1 MKEWIEKRIQE
12 MKSNN
17 VIPLDNWR
25 EYYNNNNSN
34 SRKETGRSPN
44 ASQTQTLDNSGRGD
58 GAYHK

>member
-25 EYYNNNNSN
+25 EYYNNTT
-34 SRKETGRSPN
+34 SREETGRSPN

-58 GAYHK
+58 DAHHK

>member
-25 EYYNNNNSN
+25 EYYNN
-34 SRKETGRSPN
+34 SREEKGRSPN
-44 ASQTQTLDNSGRGD
+44 ASQTQTLDNSGRGEPP
-58 GAYHK
+58 YHK

>member
-25 EYYNNNNSN
+25 EYYNNSS
-34 SRKETGRSPN
+34 SRKEKGRSPN

-58 GAYHK
+58 DAHHK

>member
-25 EYYNNNNSN
+25 EYYNNTT

-58 GAYHK
+58 DAHHK

>member
-1 MKEWIEKRIQE
+1 MKEWIEKRIRE

-25 EYYNNNNSN
+25 EYYNNTT
-34 SRKETGRSPN
+34 SREEKGRSPN

-58 GAYHK
+58 DAHHK

>member
-25 EYYNNNNSN
+25 EYYNNNNTT
-34 SRKETGRSPN
+34 SREEKGRSPN

-58 GAYHK
+58 DAHHK

>member
-25 EYYNNNNSN
+25 EYYNNNTN

-44 ASQTQTLDNSGRGD
+44 ASQTQTLDNSGRGESP
-58 GAYHK
+58 YHK

>member
-25 EYYNNNNSN
+25 EYYNNNNN

-44 ASQTQTLDNSGRGD
+44 ASQTQTLDNSGRGESPH
-58 GAYHK
+58 HK